1 MIDQQVVREF
11 PNEWIEAWNNHDP
24 DRFLS
29 RVSDD
34 FEVWAPATHEV
45 TGESVDILRGKAALA
60 DYWDS
65 ARRLIPDLH
74 FERVTTL
81 FVRDSVTLYYK
92 GVGGRLAAETFFFDS
107 DFKVCRVLTM
117 LGEFLSIGRASGIRS
132 G

>member
-45 TGESVDILRGKAALA
+45 TGESVDILKGKAELA
-60 DYWDS
+60 VDWDS
-65 ARRLIPDLH
+65 ARRLVPDLR
-74 FERVTTL
+74 FKCVTTL
-81 FVRDSVTLYYK
+81 IVRDSVTLYYK
-92 GVGGRLAAETFFFDS
+92 GVGGRLAAETLLFGS
-107 DFKVCRVLTM
+107 DCRVCRVLTM
-117 LGEFLSIGRASGIRS
+117 LGEFLSVGRASGLRS